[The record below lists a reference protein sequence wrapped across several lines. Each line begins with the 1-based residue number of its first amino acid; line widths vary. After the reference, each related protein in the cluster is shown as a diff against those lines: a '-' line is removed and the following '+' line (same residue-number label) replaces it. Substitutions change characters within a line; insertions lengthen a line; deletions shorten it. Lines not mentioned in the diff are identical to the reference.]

1 MHPRGRAVDTHE
13 VAVMW
18 RLGRGSSGIA
28 GAGGCD
34 SALGAKARES
44 TLKEE
49 GMQIKWANGLG

>member
-1 MHPRGRAVDTHE
+1 
-13 VAVMW
+13 MW

-44 TLKEE
+44 TLEEE